1 MANDD
6 ELITQTVH
14 DCFEGC
20 HDADVARMGRDA
32 LRLPQ

>member
-1 MANDD
+1 MASDQ

-14 DCFEGC
+14 DYFEGC
-20 HDADVARMGRDA
+20 YDADVARMGRGA